1 MKKIFWLVIIVCA
14 LNWYYN
20 NSNSNSNDSIIT
32 SQSEHQYTDYFKDI
46 SVKILGNVEDVL
58 NNIDETDINNVRVK
72 IVDCIASLKESI
84 N

>member
-1 MKKIFWLVIIVCA
+1 MKKIFWLVIIICA

-20 NSNSNSNDSIIT
+20 NGNSNGSIVT
-32 SQSEHQYTDYFKDI
+32 SQSEHQYTDYFKDV

-58 NNIDETDINNVRVK
+58 NNIDETDIDNVKIK